1 MSLRTS
7 LTEEARHWPEQEPL
21 TNHQGMIETMTRG
34 VSQLGFWSAL
44 IVLLG
49 GIVYLVSIVWN
60 SDGGFPYPPV
70 PMTKTLAGITVL
82 LMAPA
87 LIVLMSCIHAYAPR
101 NKKVVSQIGFTFL
114 VAFAVLAL
122 INRFLQF
129 TVLVQQSDGLALFD
143 LYNLHSVAL
152 ALEMLSWGFFLGLAV
167 LCVAPVFTRGKFEH
181 WIRGLLITAGVLC
194 IASGI
199 GYVLANQLGAAN
211 QLFSAL
217 EMGFGVLAWA
227 VILPLATALLAV
239 LFKRLERWAV

>member
-1 MSLRTS
+1 MS
-7 LTEEARHWPEQEPL
+7 
-21 TNHQGMIETMTRG
+21 GTMTRG

-60 SDGGFPYPPV
+60 SVGGFPYPPV
-70 PMTKTLAGITVL
+70 SMTKTLAGITVL

-87 LIVLMSCIHAYAPR
+87 LMILIACIHAYAPR
-101 NKKVVSQIGFTFL
+101 NKKVLSQIGSMFL

-129 TVLVQQSDGLALFD
+129 TVLGQQNDGLALFD
-143 LYNLHSVAL
+143 LYTLHSVAL
-152 ALEMLSWGFFLGLAV
+152 ALEMLSWGFFLGLAT
-167 LCVAPVFTRGKFEH
+167 LFVAPVFAGGTLEH
-181 WIRGLLITAGVLC
+181 WIRRLLIINGILF
-194 IASGI
+194 ASGI

-211 QLFSAL
+211 QMFSAL

-227 VILPLATALLAV
+227 VILPLATVLLAV
-239 LFKRLERWAV
+239 LFKRLERRSEK